1 MALATLSVDFVARL
15 AEFKRGLDEAGRLAD
30 ARSRQIAS
38 SFAAL
43 KTLGAGVAAG
53 FTAAFGAGGAVL
65 AFAQRINA
73 PLLAMKDLSEA
84 TGATIENVSALENVA
99 RTAGTSLDVAGG
111 ALVRLNQQLGQT
123 NGNDRTSEALR
134 RIGLDAQELKRQ
146 DPAVA
151 LRNVAQALAQFSD
164 DGEKARLVQELFGR
178 SVREVGPFLK
188 ELASQQQ
195 FAATVTAKQVA
206 EADKLNKEIA
216 ALKKN
221 AEDAARAI
229 ASRLVP
235 ALNTLFS
242 SYRASGG
249 ISGLFSQAL
258 EDGGAKARAQRLQQV
273 VKEIESLQQNIER
286 LEAGGGGRN
295 TRQIDAFRETL
306 RARREE
312 ADRLLRDQALYAEKL
327 KGLANVIDPLEERLG
342 GSGLPSVPAGEQ
354 GGARGAAAARPSAI
368 LSRPTLSSE
377 QATLIE
383 ALKRLERT
391 DDAKLRGLRAELEA
405 LVGLVQQG
413 GQVEDSV
420 FAGLAEEIAKL
431 DPAGQAAAARLA
443 QINALLAD
451 TPSARMREASDAAKL
466 LFEELQ
472 TATDPQRV
480 RELNQALEALWVRL
494 GMLPE
499 AAEEAGAS
507 ISTFA
512 EQASR
517 NIQNALGD
525 TLERVLQGNFSNIGR
540 MWLQTL
546 QRMAAQAAAAKL
558 NQYLF
563 GSGGA
568 GGAGGGLLAGLA
580 SIFSPRADGG
590 PAQAGDT
597 LLVGERGPE
606 LITMGS
612 ISGYVHR
619 AERLRGRG
627 SMMGGGGGSY
637 APTININGDVGP
649 ATVALVERAVG
660 RERARW
666 QRMQYAGGMG

>member
-38 SFAAL
+38 SFASL

-111 ALVRLNQQLGQT
+111 ALVRLNQQLGQAT
-123 NGNDRTSEALR
+123 GNDRTSEALR

-151 LRNVAQALAQFSD
+151 LRTVAQALAQFAD
-164 DGEKARLVQELFGR
+164 DGEKARLVQELFGK
-178 SVREVGPFLK
+178 SVREAGPFLK
-188 ELASQQQ
+188 ELAQQQ
-195 FAATVTAKQVA
+195 EFAASVTAKQVA

-258 EDGGAKARAQRLQQV
+258 EDGGARARAQRLQKV
-273 VKEIESLQQNIER
+273 VKEIEGLQQNIER
-286 LEAGGGGRN
+286 LESSGGERN

-312 ADRLLRDQALYAEKL
+312 ADQLLRDQAAYAEKL
-327 KGLANVIDPLEERLG
+327 KGLANVIQPLEEQAAT
-342 GSGLPSVPAGEQ
+342 LPGVQPAAP
-354 GGARGAAAARPSAI
+354 GAG
-368 LSRPTLSSE
+368 RPTSGQRAQQALARTTLTPE
-377 QATLIE
+377 QATLAE
-383 ALKRLERT
+383 ALKRLEQT
-391 DDAKLRGLRAELEA
+391 DAAKLANLRAQLEA
-405 LVGLVQQG
+405 LVRLVQEG
-413 GQVEDSV
+413 GQVEDGV
-420 FAGLAEEIAKL
+420 FAGLADEIARL
-431 DPAGQAAAARLA
+431 DPAGQAAAARIA
-443 QINALLAD
+443 QLNALLAD
-451 TPSARMREASDAAKL
+451 TPAARMREASESAKL
-466 LFEELQ
+466 LFDELAQ
-472 TATDPQRV
+472 ATDPQRV
-480 RELNQALEALWVRL
+480 RELNEALEQLWLRL
-494 GMLPE
+494 GQLPE
-499 AAEEAGAS
+499 AAAEATNS
-507 ISTFA
+507 LSTFA

-517 NIQNALGD
+517 NIQDALGN
-525 TLERVLQGNFSNIGR
+525 TLERVLQGNFANIGR
-540 MWLQTL
+540 LWLQTL
-546 QRMAAQAAAAKL
+546 QRMAAQAAAARL

-568 GGAGGGLLAGLA
+568 GGAGGGLLASLS
-580 SIFSPRADGG
+580 SIFAPRADGG
-590 PAQAGDT
+590 PAQPGESY
-597 LLVGERGPE
+597 LVGERGPE

-612 ISGYVHR
+612 IGGYVQR

-627 SMMGGGGGSY
+627 AMGGSSGGGY
-637 APTININGDVGP
+637 APTINVMGDVGP
-649 ATVALVERAVG
+649 ATVSLVERMLG

-666 QRMQYAGGMG
+666 QRQQFAGGMG